1 MKGKSMKSKT
11 RLTKIVSTS
20 LLAVGLLGVTAF
32 SRNPNRT
39 MADRGTVASVNAKE
53 STLTITEA
61 KSHQPQVFTWNSDTR
76 FLERGDHLWSKSKAV
91 MADQLQPGEPVKI
104 RYQKENDQLLAKMIV
119 ISHPNKAAASASRSN
134 S

>member
-1 MKGKSMKSKT
+1 MKGISMKTKT

-20 LLAVGLLGVTAF
+20 LLMVGLVGLTAF

-39 MADRGTVASVNAKE
+39 LSDRGTVASVNTSE
-53 STLTITEA
+53 NMLTITET

-76 FLERGDHLWSKSKAV
+76 FLERGDHLWSKSKPV

-104 RYQKENDQLLAKMIV
+104 RYQKENDQLLAKTIV
-119 ISHPNKAAASASRSN
+119 ISHSNKGAAAASQPSS
-134 S
+134 